1 MRLRIVYNF
10 FTGGGSLIP
19 SLCQNLVSSTR
30 KSRTNVRQAVDD
42 IRLRDAIPKNPVP
55 QFVDKNKTWQNK

>member
-10 FTGGGSLIP
+10 FTGGKPNSKFVPKLGFINSK
-19 SLCQNLVSSTR
+19 T
-30 KSRTNVRQAVDD
+30 RTNVRQAVDD
-42 IRLRDAIPKNPVP
+42 IRLRDAIPKNPAPP